1 MQFNIKKYRTLLKNK
16 KMLGS
21 LNNAKLE
28 IYNYLLYLLDDYFLW
43 QNKENFYQLIQL
55 FLNKKITID
64 EFLSKFRVLNVS
76 SLRKSQIFQKN
87 FQKDAQTNLNEIE
100 IEINPN
106 SKGFEKII
114 SYLNDILSLYE
125 PNITLEMNLE
135 NPELIGYGMSEELI
149 RDLLKDKFLSEIN
162 TYCKKH

>member
-1 MQFNIKKYRTLLKNK
+1 
-16 KMLGS
+16 MLGS

-114 SYLNDILSLYE
+114 SYLNDILNLYQ

-135 NPELIGYGMSEELI
+135 NSELIGYGISEEMI
-149 RDLLKDKFLSEIN
+149 RNLLKEKFLSEIN

>member
-1 MQFNIKKYRTLLKNK
+1 MQFNIKKYRTLVKNK

-28 IYNYLLYLLDDYFLW
+28 IYNYLLDDYFLW

-55 FLNKKITID
+55 FLTKKITIE

-76 SLRKSQIFQKN
+76 SLRKSRIFQKN

-106 SKGFEKII
+106 SKGFEEII
-114 SYLNDILSLYE
+114 SYLDDILNLYE

-135 NPELIGYGMSEELI
+135 NPELIGYGISEEFI
-149 RDLLKDKFLSEIN
+149 RDLLKDKFLIEIK
-162 TYCKKH
+162 TYRKKH

>member
-1 MQFNIKKYRTLLKNK
+1 MQFNIKKYRTLVKDK
-16 KMLGS
+16 KMLGN
-21 LNNAKLE
+21 LNNAKLK
-28 IYNYLLYLLDDYFLW
+28 IYNYLLDDYFLW

-55 FLNKKITID
+55 FLNKEITID

-76 SLRKSQIFQKN
+76 SLRKSRILKKN
-87 FQKDAQTNLNEIE
+87 FQKDVQTNLNEIE

-114 SYLNDILSLYE
+114 SYLDDILNLYD

-135 NPELIGYGMSEELI
+135 NPELICYGISEEFL
-149 RDLLKDKFLSEIN
+149 RDLLKDKFLKEIK
-162 TYCKKH
+162 TYCKKD